1 MRKGGLGMRETV
13 REGGGSIEV
22 TVEVRGGVLSWR
34 EGSSKKESFCLEWEE
49 GKEKEGSVRVG
60 DLLELGGGEAVRGG
74 GLVVLKVK

>member
-34 EGSSKKESFCLEWEE
+34 EGSSKKESFCLE
-49 GKEKEGSVRVG
+49 
-60 DLLELGGGEAVRGG
+60 
-74 GLVVLKVK
+74 